1 MLGVLHCCGSIRS
14 RLGRGS
20 VHSCNSVPKCTR
32 INLRT
37 SEIAKIS
44 WVGGACPQTP
54 LVNANFARIL
64 HMPWLDHLNLA
75 CSDISGAREFTS
87 CPSESLPTVKQQL
100 NSSESYTVWLV
111 IFAKYL
117 FSRFSRVKSHSRK
130 FCCPRVKRMNRVSI
144 PSLLLY
150 SSLQKRVSECAFDGY
165 HKCYV
170 NTDTQSRQRCKAES
184 ENNRR
189 GPQIHR
195 SRKLKPRKFL
205 KS

>member
-100 NSSESYTVWLV
+100 NSWESYTTWLV
-111 IFAKYL
+111 IFARYL
-117 FSRFSRVKSHSRK
+117 SSRFSRVKSHSRK
-130 FCCPRVKRMNRVSI
+130 LKPWKFWCPCVKRMNCVSI
-144 PSLLLY
+144 LAYFYIAAYKSMSASVHLTAITEVIQNATSTQTHNPDSGT
-150 SSLQKRVSECAFDGY
+150 RPRAEAIATGPRF
-165 HKCYV
+165 
-170 NTDTQSRQRCKAES
+170 TDC
-184 ENNRR
+184 EN
-189 GPQIHR
+189 
-195 SRKLKPRKFL
+195 
-205 KS
+205 